1 MKGPV
6 FSMSNV
12 LSKFLC
18 LGYALDEILAAV
30 TSNAAEWLGKPE
42 LGRIQVGDP
51 VNLTLFTLEH
61 EPTVLVDSEGEERVT
76 DKVIQAKGVVIG
88 GEFIKCEIRA

>member
-12 LSKFLC
+12 LSKFLS
-18 LGYALDEILAAV
+18 LGYALDEIVAAV
-30 TSNAAEWLGKPE
+30 TSNAAEWLGRPE

-51 VNLTLFTLEH
+51 ANLTLFTLQQESA
-61 EPTVLVDSEGEERVT
+61 VLVDSEGEERVT
-76 DKVIQAKGVVIG
+76 DKVIHAKGVVMG